1 MTSMNFTS
9 EQKMLLDQAKKV
21 VAELQLKGLPMD
33 LIKELIT
40 DQIQYSRLL
49 ISKKYRIYLVDYNNK
64 EVTMGP
70 LPKTVFLFFLKHDK
84 EFMLSE
90 LMYYKQELLSI
101 YEKVSNRGD
110 KEKMIKSIEALIDP
124 TSNSICEKFS
134 AIKKAFLDILPYNIA
149 NSYFIDGKQ
158 GMSKK
163 ILLDRA
169 LVEWQCKI

>member
-1 MTSMNFTS
+1 MSIDFTS
-9 EQKMLLDQAKKV
+9 EQKTLLEQAKKV

-33 LIKELIT
+33 LIKDLIT

-49 ISKKYRIYLVDYNNK
+49 ISKKHRIYLVDYNNK
-64 EVTMGP
+64 EVIMGP

-84 EFMLSE
+84 EFMLSD
-90 LMYYKQELLSI
+90 LMCYKQELLSI

-110 KEKMIKSIEALIDP
+110 KEKMIKSIEALINP
-124 TSNSICEKFS
+124 SSNSICEKFS
-134 AIKKAFLDILPYNIA
+134 VIKKAFLDILPYNIA

-158 GMSKK
+158 GISKK

-169 LVEWQCKI
+169 LVEWECRI

>member
-1 MTSMNFTS
+1 MSIDFTS

-21 VAELQLKGLPMD
+21 VAEFQLKGLPMD
-33 LIKELIT
+33 LIKELLT
-40 DQIQYSRLL
+40 NQIQYSRLL

-64 EVTMGP
+64 EVIMGP

-90 LMYYKQELLSI
+90 LMCHKQELLSI

-110 KEKMIKSIEALIDP
+110 KDKMIKSIEALIDP

-134 AIKKAFLDILPYNIA
+134 AIKKAFLDNIPYNIA
-149 NSYFIDGKQ
+149 SSYFIDGKQ

-169 LVEWQCKI
+169 LVEWQCRI

>member
-1 MTSMNFTS
+1 MSIDFTS
-9 EQKMLLDQAKKV
+9 EQKTLLDQAKKV

-33 LIKELIT
+33 LIKDLIT
-40 DQIQYSRLL
+40 NRVQNSRLL
-49 ISKKYRIYLVDYNNK
+49 ISKKYRIFLVDYNNK

-70 LPKTVFLFFLKHDK
+70 LPKTVFLFFLKNDK
-84 EFMLSE
+84 GFMLSE
-90 LMYYKQELLSI
+90 LMYYKKELLSI

-124 TSNSICEKFS
+124 TSNSICEKLS

-149 NSYFIDGKQ
+149 SSYFIDGKQ

-169 LVEWQCKI
+169 LIEWQCRI

>member
-1 MTSMNFTS
+1 MVLTS
-9 EQKMLLDQAKKV
+9 EQKLLLDQAKKI

-33 LIKELIT
+33 LIKELLT
-40 DQIQYSRLL
+40 NQIQYSRLL
-49 ISKKYRIYLVDYNNK
+49 ITKKYRIYLVDYNNK

-134 AIKKAFLDILPYNIA
+134 AIKKAFLGILPYNIA

-163 ILLDRA
+163 ILLDRN

>member
-1 MTSMNFTS
+1 MSIDFTS

-49 ISKKYRIYLVDYNNK
+49 ITKKNRIYLVDYNNK

-169 LVEWQCKI
+169 LVEWQYKI